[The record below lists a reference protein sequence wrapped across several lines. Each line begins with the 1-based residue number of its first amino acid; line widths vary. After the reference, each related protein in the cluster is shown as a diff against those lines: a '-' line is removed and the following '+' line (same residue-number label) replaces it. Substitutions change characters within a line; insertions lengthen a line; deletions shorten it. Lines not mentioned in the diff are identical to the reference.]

1 MRIDPNLPIAG
12 QPPLKVREF
21 FLKFRDWGWTPD
33 AVGQHFEVTA
43 SVAVQINADLVRL
56 GFALPDEERS
66 GWWKAT
72 SAGSRLAVATAA
84 KPLLRPA
91 VERKLQEFIDRIRQV
106 NHDEQFVFRV
116 AKAVVFGSY
125 LSAKA
130 RISDIDIG
138 ILLEPKE
145 KDREKW
151 EALKAKRIQ
160 KAHEAGRTFHNIMD
174 QVYWPEKEVLL
185 FLKSR
190 SRSLS
195 LHSMEE
201 LTRMTSEF
209 RVLFEEC
216 VK

>member
-21 FLKFRDWGWTPD
+21 FLKFRDWGWAPD
-33 AVGQHFEVTA
+33 AVSQH
-43 SVAVQINADLVRL
+43 
-56 GFALPDEERS
+56 
-66 GWWKAT
+66 
-72 SAGSRLAVATAA
+72 
-84 KPLLRPA
+84 
-91 VERKLQEFIDRIRQV
+91 
-106 NHDEQFVFRV
+106 FVFRV

-130 RISDIDIG
+130 RISDIDIA

-145 KDREKW
+145 KDREKR

-195 LHSMEE
+195 FHSMEE